1 MFFLNLYETVSSKK
15 VPSRQCHPGFS
26 PIPRLLVTCLD
37 EANHKQKL
45 SDGSCQIIDNRT
57 KLLVNDTWN
66 VNITIASKTSLVK
79 QGGMNTNKIN
89 TVRISLCVKAVFL
102 YERAWSKVKKV
113 VVFIRK
119 FFTVSLKKNDYT
131 NLINTNR
138 FNTAGLA
145 LRCFVY
151 AFNSSSS
158 SSNMIT
164 CSKSVIFSCLRC
176 PSSNSLP
183 SLQKKR
189 NSSLKKG
196 HNFQR
201 WYILTCWDTS
211 CFRLR
216 LKYWSVKKSLKPSF
230 EMDEERSASFFKQFS
245 SDCSSFFWKK
255 TNCSQD
261 LTRYMAN
268 YDWSNSLN
276 SLQFPTNNVEVDFEC
291 YFAFFF
297 ANWSFLSSFWFR
309 WNNLR

>member
-1 MFFLNLYETVSSKK
+1 MSSKK

-216 LKYWSVKKSLKPSF
+216 LKYWSVKKSLNHLSKW
-230 EMDEERSASFFKQFS
+230 MKKDLHRS
-245 SDCSSFFWKK
+245 
-255 TNCSQD
+255 
-261 LTRYMAN
+261 
-268 YDWSNSLN
+268 SNSFPVTAPPFSGKKQIALKIWRGIWPTTTGAILSILFN
-276 SLQFPTNNVEVDFEC
+276 SNEQRRGRFRVLLCLFLCKLIVSLQFLV
-291 YFAFFF
+291 
-297 ANWSFLSSFWFR
+297 
-309 WNNLR
+309 